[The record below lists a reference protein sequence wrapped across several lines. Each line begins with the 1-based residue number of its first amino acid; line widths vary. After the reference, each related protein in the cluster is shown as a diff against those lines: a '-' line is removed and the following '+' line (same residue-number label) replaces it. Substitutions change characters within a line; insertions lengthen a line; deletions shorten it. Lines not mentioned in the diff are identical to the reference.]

1 MNTAQVILQTI
12 VTTVDVI
19 LALSVIKSNES
30 TDVKRLFTIIVL
42 MNIVGVWT

>member
-1 MNTAQVILQTI
+1 MNTAQVILRTI

-42 MNIVGVWT
+42 MNIAGVWT